1 MSSWK
6 FSLFENE
13 EGLGMFFS
21 KSITIDQEDI
31 GSVALTAQRTTVRSF
46 ADEEFIEKLQAGDA
60 NAFDQLV
67 TRYSD
72 DLYALLY
79 RVTEDADEAG
89 DLLQETFLSALK
101 AIKKFRGEADLKT
114 WLYRIAINESRNRF
128 RWWKRRKKEKTF
140 SIDAPIGESET
151 PFSETISAAS
161 NTPEENALQQ
171 EREKLLIGALMK
183 LPDIFREAI
192 ILCDI
197 EGLSYEEIA
206 QTLEI
211 NIGTVKSRIARGR
224 EELRKK
230 LEGI

>member
-1 MSSWK
+1 
-6 FSLFENE
+6 
-13 EGLGMFFS
+13 MFFS
-21 KSITIDQEDI
+21 KSISIDQEEM
-31 GSVALTAQRTTVRSF
+31 GNVALTASAASVRSS
-46 ADEEFIEKLQAGDA
+46 AETEFIEKLKSGDA
-60 NAFDQLV
+60 AAFDLLV

-72 DLYALLY
+72 DLYGLLY
-79 RVTEDADEAG
+79 RLTEDAEEAG

-114 WLYRIAINESRNRF
+114 WLFRIAINESRNRH
-128 RWWKRRKKEKTF
+128 RWWKRRKREKTF
-140 SIDAPIGESET
+140 SLDAPIGESDT
-151 PFSETISAAS
+151 PYSDTMSGTTA
-161 NTPEENALQQ
+161 TPEENALRQ
-171 EREKLLIGALMK
+171 EREKLLINALMK

-211 NIGTVKSRIARGR
+211 NLGTVKSRIARGR
-224 EELRKK
+224 EDLRKR